1 MLVAILIIASSCI
14 YASLLPTR
22 KYYYILLIFLMFL
35 LGSEAIKAVHIF
47 ELSGDFLST
56 KNFLE
61 LGQIAFSYKYYL
73 SILPLIAGYF
83 PEKSN
88 VLVTIWLLVPLA
100 QILFFSN
107 ALLRQESIKLFVC
120 PALLGKILSTAYIN
134 LAILFIS
141 SGFFLFLPVFN
152 SGYILTG
159 HILFQSVSVSLI
171 LIGGLFYWF
180 GNKVVASCCLILAII
195 SHPSSLMYL
204 LISITRPLNGLK
216 VLPFNFTINKISLL
230 KIFALVMLLSVLFF
244 NIGSLF
250 AIYYNFSSPDSSY
263 FLGATNIRFVYLY
276 CLPTAILIFLLENVL
291 VVGVN
296 KNFKSSNSPNSAFN
310 SRGKT
315 NRNYFPLFSY
325 VTYVFTILVFLAIML
340 DSLNPSVAYRL
351 AAIPCFILLVPT
363 MYIATLY
370 SVQLFVQSYRS
381 LP

>member
-1 MLVAILIIASSCI
+1 MLVAIVIVASSCI

-35 LGSEAIKAVHIF
+35 LGSEAMKAVHIF
-47 ELSGDFLST
+47 ELSQDFLAT

-61 LGQIAFSYKYYL
+61 LGQIAFSYKFYL
-73 SILPLIAGYF
+73 MILPLIVGYF

-120 PALLGKILSTAYIN
+120 PALLGRILSIAYIN
-134 LAILFIS
+134 LAILFVS
-141 SGFFLFLPVFN
+141 NGFFLSLPVFN
-152 SGYILTG
+152 YGYILTG

-180 GNKVVASCCLILAII
+180 GNKVVASCCLIPAII

-204 LISITRPLNGLK
+204 LICITRPLNGLK
-216 VLPFNFTINKISLL
+216 VQAFNFTINKISLL
-230 KIFALVMLLSVLFF
+230 KIFATVTLVLVLFF
-244 NIGSLF
+244 NIGSFLS
-250 AIYYNFSSPDSSY
+250 IYYNLGISDSSY
-263 FLGATNIRFVYLY
+263 FLGVNNIRFVYLY
-276 CLPTAILIFLLENVL
+276 CLPTAILVFLLENVL

-296 KNFKSSNSPNSAFN
+296 KNFKSSNSPHSTFN

-315 NRNYFPLFSY
+315 NRNYFPLASY
-325 VTYVFTILVFLAIML
+325 VTYVFTILVLLAIIL
-340 DSLNPSVAYRL
+340 DSINPSVAYRL
-351 AAIPCFILLVPT
+351 SAVPCFILLVPT